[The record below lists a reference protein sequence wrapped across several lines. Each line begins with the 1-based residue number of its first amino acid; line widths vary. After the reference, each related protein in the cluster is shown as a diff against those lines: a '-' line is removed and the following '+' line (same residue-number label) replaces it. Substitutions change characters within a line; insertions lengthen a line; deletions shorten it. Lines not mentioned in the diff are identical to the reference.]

1 VLARLQRG
9 LERLYRI
16 ETRLEVDDFV
26 IDADERERLG
36 VARMPREQLLV
47 AQDEDALSLGLFVD
61 RDSLANLERHD
72 PASRLDERNLQDFL
86 FAVEGVSHFV
96 YVAWRAQSDRPMSAL
111 ELELQGEIDKYVTC
125 VLTTDAAND
134 GDRAHALRR
143 RLFEEFELE
152 PDLAP
157 EERDRYREANAQ
169 ASRYSHSL
177 IRRFLRPRR
186 VLDMLAELR
195 RFYRLDLTGKVDL
208 IRAAA

>member
-1 VLARLQRG
+1 MLARLQRG

-26 IDADERERLG
+26 IDAEERERLG

-72 PASRLDERNLQDFL
+72 PTSRLDERNLQDFL

-96 YVAWRAQSDRPMSAL
+96 YVAWRAQSDRSMSAL
-111 ELELQGEIDKYVTC
+111 ELELQGEVDKYVTC
-125 VLTTDAAND
+125 VLTDTSPA
-134 GDRAHALRR
+134 GDRADALRR
-143 RLFEEFELE
+143 RLFEDFELE
-152 PDLAP
+152 PDLDA
-157 EERDRYREANAQ
+157 EERDRYREANAH

-177 IRRFLRPRR
+177 IRRFIRPRR